1 MSTGKKASMTFGEAL
16 EIDYDY
22 MHDHIDSVNV
32 TNTRAWAKVKI
43 GKEWKVIEKNI
54 TFE

>member
-1 MSTGKKASMTFGEAL
+1 MSTGKSFDDFRRSF

-32 TNTRAWAKVKI
+32 TNTRAWTKVKI